1 MYSKILLATDGSD
14 YALRAAEN
22 AVFLAGVSKVSEMVI
37 LYIVDS
43 LTSKTDVLEIG
54 NKEVIVEKRRLKLKS
69 TEKIVEDKNIDFST
83 KILRGD
89 PGPTIIEYANKN
101 SFDLVV
107 IGSRGLNTV
116 QQLILGSVSHKVA
129 KRVYCPV
136 LIVK

>member
-1 MYSKILLATDGSD
+1 
-14 YALRAAEN
+14 
-22 AVFLAGVSKVSEMVI
+22 MVI

-116 QQLILGSVSHKVA
+116 QQLVLGSVSHKVA
-129 KRVYCPV
+129 
-136 LIVK
+136 

>member
-14 YALRAAEN
+14 HALRAAEN

-116 QQLILGSVSHKVA
+116 QQLVLGSVSHKVA
-129 KRVYCPV
+129 
-136 LIVK
+136 